1 MKGLGAICAAVLLVV
16 AAAASV
22 ALACCGSDRALD
34 LMHYHAAIGAVGTF
48 AVACLLGAV
57 WTWRRPA
64 ALLLHLGMALV
75 LAGWIVGLLAS
86 PREGS
91 LRLRAGQI
99 GSVGGAFN
107 FDLKDFSIDY
117 WEDTGGVRQYTSR
130 GFVDGEMQTI
140 SVNHPLVK
148 DGWWVYQNSYQE
160 MTNPHT
166 GKPLFF
172 TILLCVK
179 DAGLP
184 LVSLGGVLLLLGAL
198 LLLKPLMALE
208 SLRRLKPLEPLR
220 LSGPLTALKPLKTL
234 AFSLYSFAFI
244 GALAMLVHRGLSTGH
259 APMQNMYEFLMCI
272 AALLPVLTF
281 FAHRAGERHALVV
294 DAALQA
300 LVLVPVAFFMDG
312 TVKHLMPALQSPF
325 FVPHVGAYVLGY
337 MILVRAAFGVGR
349 GLVGLGF
356 LLLTLGL
363 VLGAA
368 WGKVCW
374 GHWWQFDPKEMW
386 SLATWFVYAA
396 FFHARARLS
405 SRGETL
411 FLAAGAAM
419 IVLTLTWINLSRLF
433 TGMHSYA

>member
-1 MKGLGAICAAVLLVV
+1 MKGRLAICAAVLLVV
-16 AAAASV
+16 AAACSV
-22 ALACCGSDRALD
+22 TLACCGADRALD
-34 LMHYHAAIGAVGTF
+34 LMRYHAAIGVVGAF
-48 AVACLLGAV
+48 AAACLLGAV

-86 PREGS
+86 PQEGS

-130 GFVDGEMQTI
+130 GVVDGEPQTI

-179 DAGLP
+179 DVGLP
-184 LVSLGGVLLLLGAL
+184 LVFLGGILLLVGAL
-198 LLLKPLMALE
+198 LY
-208 SLRRLKPLEPLR
+208 LRPLR
-220 LSGPLTALKPLKTL
+220 FLTPLASSTPQTPIVPLKAL
-234 AFSLYSFAFI
+234 AFSLYSFAFV

-259 APMQNMYEFLMCI
+259 APMQNMYEFLMCT
-272 AALLPVLTF
+272 AALLPTLTF

-325 FVPHVGAYVLGY
+325 FVPHVGSYVLGY
-337 MILVRAAFGVGR
+337 VILVRAAFGVGR
-349 GLVGLGF
+349 GLVNLGF

-363 VLGAA
+363 TLGAA

-386 SLATWFVYAA
+386 SLATWFVYVAY
-396 FFHARARLS
+396 FHVRPRLS
-405 SRGETL
+405 PRGERA
-411 FLAAGAAM
+411 FLAVGAVM
-419 IVLTLTWINLSRLF
+419 IVLTLTWINLSRIF

>member
-1 MKGLGAICAAVLLVV
+1 MRKVSIFATAALIV
-16 AAAASV
+16 AAAVSV
-22 ALACCGSDRALD
+22 ILACCGSDRALD
-34 LMHYHAAIGAVGTF
+34 LMRYHAAIGAVGTF
-48 AVACLLGAV
+48 AAACLLGAV

-86 PREGS
+86 PQEGS

-130 GFVDGEMQTI
+130 GVVDGEPQTI

-179 DAGLP
+179 DVGLP
-184 LVSLGGVLLLLGAL
+184 LVFLGGILLLVGAL
-198 LLLKPLMALE
+198 LY
-208 SLRRLKPLEPLR
+208 LR
-220 LSGPLTALKPLKTL
+220 PLTALTSLRSLASSTPLTPLVPLKAL
-234 AFSLYSFAFI
+234 AFSLYSFAFM
-244 GALAMLVHRGLSTGH
+244 GALAMLVHRGFSTGH
-259 APMQNMYEFLMCI
+259 APMQNMYEFLMCT
-272 AALLPVLTF
+272 AALLPILTF

-300 LVLVPVAFFMDG
+300 LVLVPVSFFMDG

-337 MILVRAAFGVGR
+337 VILVRAAFGVGR
-349 GLVGLGF
+349 GLVNMGF

-386 SLATWFVYAA
+386 SLATWFVYVAY
-396 FFHARARLS
+396 FHVRPRLS
-405 SRGETL
+405 PRGERI
-411 FLAAGAAM
+411 FLAVGVVM
-419 IVLTLTWINLSRLF
+419 IVLTLTWINLSRIF